1 MSGPLEGVRVLDF
14 SAMVAGPYCAR
25 TLADL
30 GAEVVKVEP
39 PEGDYMRGREPLRQ
53 APDGTAHS
61 AYFGG
66 LNSGKQ
72 SVSLDMKSGE
82 GKQLALELAA
92 KADVVVEN
100 FRPGVMQ
107 RLGLGY
113 ETVAALNPRVVYC
126 SISGYGQSGSA
137 AHLPAYAPIMHAACG
152 YEMATMQY
160 QDGLDRPLKSGIFIA
175 DVLSGSLAFGAISAA
190 LFRRERS
197 GQGEYIDVALMDCML
212 GLMVYECQ
220 EAQFPA
226 KFQRPLYRPAKA
238 RDGFLIVAPIS
249 PANFAAMASVCGHPE
264 WIDDAR
270 FKAGAR
276 ARNWDVLMDLLDE
289 WAGSRSVAECE
300 QAMLDG
306 GVPCSRY
313 QTVGEAMRSDAV
325 KTRGS
330 FGVVKDGA
338 GEFLSPNPA
347 FKLKNSEARVRGE
360 VERLGASNAKVVAA
374 WLGKEE
380 KTKGDKR

>member
-1 MSGPLEGVRVLDF
+1 MSGPLKGIRVLDF
-14 SAMVAGPYCAR
+14 SAMIAGPYCTR

-72 SVSLDMKSGE
+72 SVALDMKTAE
-82 GKQLALELAA
+82 GKQTALDLAA
-92 KADVVVEN
+92 KADVIVEN
-100 FRPGVMQ
+100 FRPGVMK
-107 RLGLGY
+107 RLGLDY
-113 ETVAALNPRVVYC
+113 ETVAAVNPGVVYC
-126 SISGYGQSGSA
+126 SISGYGQSGTA

-152 YEMATMQY
+152 YEMATMNY

-175 DVLSGSLAFGAISAA
+175 DVLSGSLAFGGISAA
-190 LFRRERS
+190 LVRRERT
-197 GQGEYIDVALMDCML
+197 GQGEYVDVALMDCML

-226 KFQRPLYRPAKA
+226 KFPRPLYRPTKA

-249 PANFAAMASVCGHPE
+249 PANFAAMANACGHPE
-264 WIDDAR
+264 WVTDPRFASTAR
-270 FKAGAR
+270 S
-276 ARNWDVLMDLLDE
+276 RNWNVLMDLLDE
-289 WAGSRSVAECE
+289 WAGVRSVDECE
-300 QAMLDG
+300 KAMLQG

-313 QTVGEAMRSDAV
+313 QTVGEAMQSDAV
-325 KTRGS
+325 KSRGS
-330 FGVVKDGA
+330 FGTVTDGA
-338 GEFLSPNPA
+338 GDFLSPNPA
-347 FKLKNSEARVRGE
+347 FKMRNSQAQVKGT
-360 VERLGASNAKVVAA
+360 VDGLGASNAKVIAA
-374 WLGKEE
+374 WLGRK
-380 KTKGDKR
+380 